1 MNVVNLNANSQTMYN
16 LKSVNNPVI
25 LPVTGVTLTGYAIK
39 DRIVVG
45 VYNYTNK
52 TDFVVAVGG
61 STNEM
66 FTVVPVDY
74 TVTTI
79 PKSSIVKFKVK
90 IRISDKS
97 PGAAYGSVID
107 LIAPTGYTLYP
118 NCINDVAGGS

>member
-1 MNVVNLNANSQTMYN
+1 MDVDDISAASQPTYN
-16 LKSVNNPVI
+16 LKKVNNPVI
-25 LPVTGVTLTGYAIK
+25 LPITGVSLTGYAIR

-45 VYNYTNK
+45 VYNYTSIDN
-52 TDFVVAVGG
+52 FVVALGG

-66 FTVVPVDY
+66 FTIAPVDY
-74 TVTTI
+74 TTTTI

-118 NCINDVAGGS
+118 NCFNDVSGGS